1 MRTGRTALAL
11 APLFLGMAY
20 AQAEASD
27 RCLAETIIGGHSV
40 RMTHCAL
47 SVLDRSGANILF
59 SEQPLSDAEVEG
71 FLISSY
77 VRPSDPEGRVRS
89 MLRIAFCPG
98 GGNPDADPASVR
110 SVEVGIDSADSPIL
124 GRQMVFDPR
133 TDPRMSVSE
142 LSGSLAP
149 GARLSGHITGAM
161 TSDGQPYAWDLKFD
175 LGVPAI
181 EAAAGIGCT
190 RYR

>member
-1 MRTGRTALAL
+1 
-11 APLFLGMAY
+11 MAY

-27 RCLAETIIGGHSV
+27 QCLAETVIGGHPV

-59 SEQPLSDAEVEG
+59 SEQPLSDAELEG

-77 VRPSDPEGRVRS
+77 VRPFDPDRRPRS

-98 GGNPDADPASVR
+98 GGTPDADPASVR
-110 SVEVGIDSADSPIL
+110 SLEMAIDSADSLIL
-124 GRQMVFDPR
+124 RRQMVFDPR
-133 TDPRMSVSE
+133 SDPRMSVIE
-142 LSGSLAP
+142 LAGSLNP

-175 LGVPAI
+175 LAVPAI
-181 EAAAGIGCT
+181 EAAAGIGCG
-190 RYR
+190 R